1 MHGANAD
8 IGVTSE
14 HSIRSTHRYENRT
27 GTKQKP
33 TETTRSTLPTRSPQQ
48 SPTSPSDVGSSRL
61 RPHKDLRRRC
71 GGSSGVRGGGSAAS
85 AVGGAAQRAARDEE
99 RSDAEHRQHDDGEGG
114 RLGLGANVGGG
125 DERCVANKAEPR
137 EEDLEPLEAHVAAE
151 DERDADTS
159 HRAKKVPRVRDAGVA
174 PDPEDGH
181 IGRDEHKNDD
191 KAQPPCW
198 HLAPVEREERQ
209 LREHD
214 RVDGATRASHARLWI
229 NDAVQRRA
237 EHAARVDEEKDVRDA
252 LGQLEE
258 DPRDNEADDVVPQ
271 VLLVDVRDRRGKA
284 GPPRAI
290 VARAVRPAV
299 VVAREVDGDAGHR
312 HSHRHRREPAQQR
325 RLSNVGPV
333 GGAAPRRFRAL
344 TRSAKSHGP

>member
-1 MHGANAD
+1 M
-8 IGVTSE
+8 SW
-14 HSIRSTHRYENRT
+14 
-27 GTKQKP
+27 
-33 TETTRSTLPTRSPQQ
+33 
-48 SPTSPSDVGSSRL
+48 
-61 RPHKDLRRRC
+61 
-71 GGSSGVRGGGSAAS
+71 
-85 AVGGAAQRAARDEE
+85 
-99 RSDAEHRQHDDGEGG
+99 HDNGEGG

-290 VARAVRPAV
+290 VARAVRPSSKVAV
-299 VVAREVDGDAGHR
+299 AV
-312 HSHRHRREPAQQR
+312 AQQQQQHH
-325 RLSNVGPV
+325 VV
-333 GGAAPRRFRAL
+333 E
-344 TRSAKSHGP
+344 